1 MIEKMTEK
9 KKQPMSTVIKVKH
22 YDVHGRER
30 LAPLPCE
37 EQAEEKQLGMQV
49 RAWGG
54 GWDP

>member
-1 MIEKMTEK
+1 
-9 KKQPMSTVIKVKH
+9 MSTVIKVKH